1 MKRYARRKKF
11 KVKKLF
17 ILLFTVMLCVMAGK
31 VLHSSLTTPFLGNIT
46 HHMASEDHGWNLILV
61 NRENYIPADYEVQ
74 LTELSNGKKV
84 DSRIYPELQEMF
96 NAARAQGYGL
106 FVREGYRTQ
115 EEQQQLMNEKIEAY
129 ENEGKSKSE
138 AKKLAEQWVAIP
150 GTSEHQLGIA
160 VDINADTTALFDTLP
175 AGRMKQRSYTVDTPG
190 LSALLLCDIV
200 TQSGN
205 GIKMIWKQRHKDV
218 LEEFIKR
225 VEKTLSEDSIEDK
238 IEKLNRSVYNI
249 QYKRKKLLE
258 NYLEGVV
265 AKDIYEETDV
275 GYEKKLSEAKTQ
287 LSMLEQQYDNEGS
300 LQRRLADFRKALS
313 KNQILEEFDRGIF
326 ESIIEKV
333 IVGGYDENGEK
344 DPYKIIFIYKTG
356 FKNEIGNAKERFGK
370 KSKAV
375 ETAKEM
381 CSHIV
386 DEVKDVCSYVSDNT
400 CGDGCSLVQKNSR

>member
-1 MKRYARRKKF
+1 MLDFSTDTVQGIPKGGDKIIETICKTKKF

-96 NAARAQGYGL
+96 NAARTQGYGL

-160 VDINADTTALFDTLP
+160 VDINADTTKSSRD
-175 AGRMKQRSYTVDTPG
+175 
-190 LSALLLCDIV
+190 
-200 TQSGN
+200 
-205 GIKMIWKQRHKDV
+205 DV
-218 LEEFIKR
+218 YNWLEENAHTYGFIKR
-225 VEKTLSEDSIEDK
+225 YPSNKTDIT
-238 IEKLNRSVYNI
+238 
-249 QYKRKKLLE
+249 
-258 NYLEGVV
+258 GVINEPWHYRYV
-265 AKDIYEETDV
+265 GKEAASAIYSQ
-275 GYEKKLSEAKTQ
+275 G
-287 LSMLEQQYDNEGS
+287 
-300 LQRRLADFRKALS
+300 
-313 KNQILEEFDRGIF
+313 ICLEEY
-326 ESIIEKV
+326 IETL
-333 IVGGYDENGEK
+333 E
-344 DPYKIIFIYKTG
+344 
-356 FKNEIGNAKERFGK
+356 
-370 KSKAV
+370 
-375 ETAKEM
+375 
-381 CSHIV
+381 
-386 DEVKDVCSYVSDNT
+386 
-400 CGDGCSLVQKNSR
+400 